1 MPPDQTIV
9 NNLTKD
15 IFTIILKYL
24 LVMVKPGVR
33 DRISPMTRDP
43 RYLAEYNARY
53 NTQINVTN
61 DID

>member
-9 NNLTKD
+9 NNLTKV